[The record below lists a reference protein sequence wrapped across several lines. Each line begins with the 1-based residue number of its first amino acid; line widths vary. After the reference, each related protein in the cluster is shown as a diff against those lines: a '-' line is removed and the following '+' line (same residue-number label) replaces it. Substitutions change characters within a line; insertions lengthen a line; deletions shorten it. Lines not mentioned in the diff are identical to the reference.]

1 VKPGAGQTV
10 LRAERETLGAK
21 LEATPAAT
29 GAVLLHPAALT
40 RYEGQLA
47 RLQEVLA
54 AGTAAGDI
62 EAAAAIRDIV
72 ETEYVLILTTV
83 GAC

>member
-1 VKPGAGQTV
+1 M